1 MSYALIQEMVA
12 LATLLSQ
19 KESLTYR
26 DIEACLGP
34 RPFAPNAQLSA
45 YVDALPTRETLQL
58 PSTTRG
64 KLHDEGSDPSGVG
77 ANSLDGTVGTK
88 KVDEQLH
95 RESTKNNEDGSA
107 KDRPV
112 SVDSDDDEDDD
123 DNENGNTG
131 GRGGGNSGDETR
143 HRPRKKKL
151 FGGDDDSCLP
161 ELLRKPVTP
170 QPASAASSATT
181 SVAAGTTGTGL

>member
-1 MSYALIQEMVA
+1 MVA

-45 YVDALPTRETLQL
+45 YVDALPTRDTPHLLPTGGDLQN
-58 PSTTRG
+58 
-64 KLHDEGSDPSGVG
+64 GSSNPSGII
-77 ANSLDGTVGTK
+77 ANSGVADAGTK
-88 KVDEQLH
+88 ADDAQL
-95 RESTKNNEDGSA
+95 RRDSAQGSEDGFKRGA
-107 KDRPV
+107 DD
-112 SVDSDDDEDDD
+112 VDSDDDDDD
-123 DNENGNTG
+123 SGDGGTG
-131 GRGGGNSGDETR
+131 GRGKGGSEDETR
-143 HRPRKKKL
+143 DRPRKKKL

-170 QPASAASSATT
+170 QPASAASSTST
-181 SVAAGTTGTGL
+181 SVAAKTSSNGA